1 MSSLHARRPPR
12 LEQGAHLRKTK
23 RSTGIT
29 PKRGAGSL
37 RRPPSASASTSVSGT
52 DPEMGNSGG
61 GNSSS
66 HSSKKKCCNIQR
78 TIVCTFVAVVL
89 MFLFMQIRGM
99 FGLMLSNSDASY
111 LRGVSIGKSEM
122 DAAVTA
128 P

>member
-37 RRPPSASASTSVSGT
+37 RRPPSASASASGT
-52 DPEMGNSGG
+52 EPEMGNSGG

-66 HSSKKKCCNIQR
+66 HSSKKKCCNFQR
-78 TIVCTFVAVVL
+78 TMVYTFVAVVL
-89 MFLFMQIRGM
+89 MFLFMQIRGV
-99 FGLMLSNSDASY
+99 FGLMLSNSDASH
-111 LRGVSIGKSEM
+111 LRGVSIGKSGA
-122 DAAVTA
+122 DAVVKA